1 MFRKC
6 YLSVFSL
13 SLILTLSFPLICQSK
28 TYYWYDITVP
38 YENYEGINKIVLG
51 SIVNML
57 RDGED
62 AWSDEGLSR
71 LKDGCGVCLSPWMTH
86 AQG

>member
-6 YLSVFSL
+6 YLPVL
-13 SLILTLSFPLICQSK
+13 SLVLLLILSFPLICQSK

-51 SIVNML
+51 SIVIIEVELPDFIKNYEEIPL
-57 RDGED
+57 IID
-62 AWSDEGLSR
+62 AEEG
-71 LKDGCGVCLSPWMTH
+71 K
-86 AQG
+86 